1 MGRESLQLKPGKML
15 CVIWSEEFLKLF
27 AKNLCLRGS
36 DSESMDLKDSLH
48 TMLKGGE
55 DYDDLSKPVPN
66 LKGAVI
72 EAIHEL
78 LGEMEESASNI
89 AAQALDHIHSNE
101 VIMTSGHSKTVE
113 AFLKGAARKRKFQVI
128 VAESSPSYQGQKLA
142 RNLAEA
148 KIETTV
154 ITDSAVF
161 ALMSRVNKVIIGTH
175 TVMADGGLKALNGA
189 HALTLAAKHHSVP
202 VIVCAAMFKLSPKFL
217 CSYDQDTFNKIVS
230 PHDILGFTEADL
242 VSKVHVQN
250 PVFDYVPPDL
260 INLFIS
266 NIGGN
271 APSYVYRLIS
281 ELYDDDDS
289 DL

>member
-1 MGRESLQLKPGKML
+1 MA
-15 CVIWSEEFLKLF
+15 SEEVEQKVQIFLTYLIQKKFTSTYDL
-27 AKNLCLRGS
+27 AQKTVLLLRDIISKSKWANPRELMERVREDGKRIITAQAGATRRCLRGS

-161 ALMSRVNKVIIGTH
+161 ALMSRVNK
-175 TVMADGGLKALNGA
+175 
-189 HALTLAAKHHSVP
+189 
-202 VIVCAAMFKLSPKFL
+202 
-217 CSYDQDTFNKIVS
+217 
-230 PHDILGFTEADL
+230 
-242 VSKVHVQN
+242 
-250 PVFDYVPPDL
+250 
-260 INLFIS
+260 
-266 NIGGN
+266 
-271 APSYVYRLIS
+271 
-281 ELYDDDDS
+281 
-289 DL
+289 